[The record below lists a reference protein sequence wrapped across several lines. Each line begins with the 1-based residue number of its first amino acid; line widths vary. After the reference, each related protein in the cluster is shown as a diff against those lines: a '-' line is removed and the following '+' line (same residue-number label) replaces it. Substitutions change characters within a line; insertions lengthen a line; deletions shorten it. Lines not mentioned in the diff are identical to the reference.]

1 MLHTALM
8 TLAVV
13 SAGLMAV
20 SQASAAD
27 KFLADRHVAKGV
39 SCEMCHGKGN
49 PAELDPPDINTCTKC
64 HPTQALVNKTKNV
77 KPHNPHTS
85 PHYQD
90 KLECTNCHLGHEK
103 SENFCAQ
110 CHDFKFNVP

>member
-1 MLHTALM
+1 MLRTALM

-39 SCEMCHGKGN
+39 SCEMCHGK
-49 PAELDPPDINTCTKC
+49 
-64 HPTQALVNKTKNV
+64 V

>member
-1 MLHTALM
+1 MLRTALM

-27 KFLADRHVAKGV
+27 KFLADR
-39 SCEMCHGKGN
+39 
-49 PAELDPPDINTCTKC
+49 
-64 HPTQALVNKTKNV
+64 
-77 KPHNPHTS
+77 
-85 PHYQD
+85 HYQD

>member
-1 MLHTALM
+1 MLRTALM

-64 HPTQALVNKTKNV
+64 HPTQTLVNK
-77 KPHNPHTS
+77 
-85 PHYQD
+85 
-90 KLECTNCHLGHEK
+90 TNCHLGHEK